1 MKRPAI
7 LRLLSDKECRR
18 GGWIVAGVFL
28 RALLDFV
35 GVAALL
41 SVLLLLLS
49 DEVYREYAWMMAVAG
64 VGFMV
69 LKNALTVWLDR
80 CQSRY
85 LLSLYKGLSA
95 RMLRTHYR
103 NGLLFVRETGVSALT
118 HEVNYVCYSF
128 VLQVL
133 APLLRMA
140 GESVVLLL
148 LAVALTVYSPFLML
162 LLAACFIPAGWIYKK
177 LMRSRLEAYGNREN
191 QAKRSQW
198 QIVQELFRG
207 YAEVETNQAY
217 EILCRRFDAGLD
229 EISHNRER
237 VETMQRLP
245 AALME
250 TAMALALLMLVL
262 IGGEGDKLT
271 ATLGVFGVAA
281 FRILPGVRSWLG
293 GWMQLRN
300 NTYTVDILTTALSET
315 ENTKEAVAEPLRF
328 TRELRAEH
336 LSFAYNEASGAV
348 IEDFSLCIRPG
359 ERVGIQG
366 ASGIG
371 KSTLFNLLL
380 GFFPADSGKIYID
393 DVLLTP
399 ANRPAWHRLVGYVP
413 QEVFILGG
421 TVAEN
426 IALGQAPGTA
436 DRERLLAVLEQVRL
450 TEWLHSLPDGLDT
463 PLGESG
469 CRLSG
474 GQRQRIGIARALYK
488 GAEILFF
495 DEATSA
501 LDRQTEEEVIQLL
514 GDLSTTHRKW
524 TLLMIAHRESSLR
537 ICNRIITL

>member
-1 MKRPAI
+1 MKRPAM
-7 LRLLSDKECRR
+7 LRLLPDKEYRR
-18 GGWIVAGVFL
+18 GGWIVAGVFV

-35 GVAALL
+35 GIAALL
-41 SVLLLLLS
+41 SVLLILLS
-49 DEVYREYAWMMAVAG
+49 DEAYREYAWMMAMAG

-80 CQSRY
+80 CQSCY
-85 LLSLYKGLSA
+85 LLSLYKNLSA
-95 RMLRTHYR
+95 RMLHTYYR

-118 HEVNYVCYSF
+118 HEVNYVCYAF

-133 APLLRMA
+133 APLLRMV
-140 GESVVLLL
+140 GEGVVLLL
-148 LAVALTVYSPFLML
+148 LVGALTVYSPAMML
-162 LLAACFIPAGWIYKK
+162 LLASCFIPAGWVYMR
-177 LMRSRLEAYGNREN
+177 LMRRRLEMYGTEENR
-191 QAKRSQW
+191 AKRRQW

-207 YAEVETNQAY
+207 YTEVETNQAY
-217 EILCRRFDAGLD
+217 KTLRRRFDAGLD
-229 EISHNRER
+229 EISRSR
-237 VETMQRLP
+237 QQVETLQRLP
-245 AALME
+245 AALIE
-250 TAMALALLMLVL
+250 TGMAVALLLLVL
-262 IGGEGDKLT
+262 TGGEGNALT
-271 ATLGVFGVAA
+271 VTLGVFGVAA
-281 FRILPGVRSWLG
+281 FRILPGVRSLLG

-300 NTYTVDILTTALSET
+300 NAYTVDILTTALSET
-315 ENTKEAVAEPLRF
+315 ENAEETSAASLRF
-328 TRELRAEH
+328 TSELRAEH
-336 LSFAYNEASGAV
+336 LSFAYNEAEGA
-348 IEDFSLCIRPG
+348 IINDFSLCIRRG

-380 GFFPADSGKIYID
+380 GFFPAGSGKIYVD
-393 DVLLTP
+393 GVALT
-399 ANRPAWHRLVGYVP
+399 ATNRSAWHRIVGYVP

-421 TVAEN
+421 TLAEN
-426 IALGQAPGTA
+426 IALGQTPGTA
-436 DRERLLAVLEQVRL
+436 DRERLLKVLEQVRL
-450 TEWLHSLPDGLDT
+450 TEWLHSLPGGLDT

-501 LDRQTEEEVIQLL
+501 LDGQTEEEVIQLL
-514 GDLSTTHRKW
+514 GDLSTTHCKW